1 MRKSLCLL
9 IAIAVMMSCT
19 LNAFAYAP
27 VGDGTVYTKPEKS
40 SPLKADSGVDDTHTS
55 WEFKSPTGFYYT
67 VIPDASADGVD
78 DDGNSEKQYFVVS
91 NTYYGKIPGYA
102 NLTERGNWIF
112 DPEIDGGYAYWLN
125 NEFLSG
131 VSAEKHDNCEGN
143 SLDEGI
149 VGYLRAH
156 DWYVEGY
163 GPSTSGKENVDAKY
177 HYDYYANAKV
187 ALLSTAEFMKYGKY
201 MKQSLKFANGKP
213 VPSSA
218 NYSCLLRSFA
228 TLGGSNTGAWVKR
241 YVQSSGNTGNCG
253 TFYCGVRPCF
263 YVSEKY
269 FKENRLTEYG
279 DYVASVIKE
288 NNTRDSLKELGYSDN
303 EISLICTDASLTL
316 DSVTVLGDGIVGS
329 ELSVSAVYSD
339 GVEEKCD
346 TSAAIIKWYASAA
359 KNGDYSK
366 IDGANG
372 SVYIIDAS
380 NGGKYIKASV
390 TPVSLDG
397 SYGIEKMSDN
407 AVKAKGSVN
416 AVIPSTLT
424 PTSDFSTNNGR
435 VSPQRS
441 ENEFVYNGDDG
452 EFVYSLL
459 DTATIGGDTA
469 FLVYSNDNYGDA
481 STVSG
486 IFHTNNTF
494 NPDDKT
500 NIAHWL
506 NNEFLNGEGN
516 AQNGN
521 KSVFDRKA
529 AEYALVNDW
538 YVEGNGKGDDVHYKT
553 TSVTQNDYTARC
565 KIALLSYSE
574 YVKYQGKIGYKS
586 TSTIAASGDRVLMRS
601 PNTNTFLSMKFYGSG
616 SGNVSHQN
624 VANELNSDGSVKAE
638 YSFIC
643 ITNPVVIRPVMYLSV
658 DYFKNAKLA
667 KAGENVKKTIRENI
681 PKNELLGLY
690 TEDELVSILGY
701 SSDSTDVS
709 DAVVY
714 GIAAAGETLGVYY
727 DESTLPE
734 NAKVTVRWYVSDSA
748 DDAGKQEFEGI
759 RCTIPSYYEGKH
771 ITAHFDVTDSAS
783 GEKLKSEEIYVGKVR
798 SAQSVSA
805 VYTVVDDRN
814 VSFTIKNTS
823 GDDTKTARTIV
834 AAFDENNVM
843 LGIESK
849 LYSLSAAVT
858 DKITI
863 NEVNNAAFYR
873 ILILNADDNSP
884 LCALTLR

>member
-346 TSAAIIKWYASAA
+346 TSAAIIKWYSASSE
-359 KNGDYSK
+359 NGTYTK
-366 IDGANG
+366 IDGADSETYTIG
-372 SVYIIDAS
+372 AS
-380 NGGKYIKASV
+380 DSGKYIKASV

-397 SYGIEKMSDN
+397 SHGIEKISDN
-407 AVKAKGSVN
+407 AVKAKGHIN
-416 AVIPSTLT
+416 AVVPSVLT
-424 PTSDFSTNNGR
+424 STTSFYTNDGR
-435 VSPQRS
+435 ISAQSP
-441 ENEFVYNGDDG
+441 ENEFVSKNDDG
-452 EFVYSLL
+452 EFTYSLL
-459 DTATIGGDTA
+459 NTDIKDGDVA
-469 FLVYSNDNYGDA
+469 FLVFSNDNYGDV
-481 STVSG
+481 STVSE

-506 NNEFLNGEGN
+506 NNEFLNGEGS

-521 KSVFDRKA
+521 KSVFDQTA
-529 AEYALVNDW
+529 AQYALVNDW
-538 YVEGNGKGDDVHYKT
+538 YVEGNGCGENANYKT
-553 TSVTQNDYTARC
+553 TSVTQNDYTATC

-574 YVKYQGKIGYKS
+574 YLKYHDKIGYKA
-586 TSTIAASGDRVLMRS
+586 TSTIASSGDRTLLRS
-601 PNTNTFLSMKFYGSG
+601 PHTGRAYTMKFFGSG
-616 SGNVSHQN
+616 TGSISNQN
-624 VANELNSDGSVKAE
+624 MANELNSDGSVKNE
-638 YSFIC
+638 YSFYFE
-643 ITNPVVIRPVMYLSV
+643 TNPVVIRPVMYLSV

-667 KAGENVKKTIRENI
+667 KAGENVKKAIRENI

-759 RCTIPSYYEGKH
+759 RCTIPSNYEGKH

-783 GEKLKSEEIYVGKVR
+783 GEKLKSEKIYVGKVR

>member
-19 LNAFAYAP
+19 LNAFAVTELTTSTGMETIRIDGRNGKYFYYDPLTGKVSADSSTTATGLGDLIMPTKENSAYAFTAETN
-27 VGDGTVYTKPEKS
+27 GTVYHYQVLDETV
-40 SPLKADSGVDDTHTS
+40 VD
-55 WEFKSPTGFYYT
+55 G
-67 VIPDASADGVD
+67 
-78 DDGNSEKQYFVVS
+78 EKQYFIYC
-91 NTYYGKIPGYA
+91 NDLYGTNPTAYPT
-102 NLTERGNWIF
+102 NVF
-112 DPEIDGGYAYWLN
+112 DPDVEGTIANWLN
-125 NEFLSG
+125 ISFLNGEQGDGMVALDENIKGHIVQHDWLVEANKNAPEGYPTTDYSVNCKISLLSITEYAKYAKKIGWGAYVNGTMTSG
-131 VSAEKHDNCEGN
+131 GIHIFFRSPVGNRTNLRTLYAQSGCTANVASSYATAQIRPAFYISENYFRENKLTGYGNFVSA
-143 SLDEGI
+143 I
-149 VGYLRAH
+149 
-156 DWYVEGY
+156 
-163 GPSTSGKENVDAKY
+163 
-177 HYDYYANAKV
+177 
-187 ALLSTAEFMKYGKY
+187 
-201 MKQSLKFANGKP
+201 
-213 VPSSA
+213 
-218 NYSCLLRSFA
+218 
-228 TLGGSNTGAWVKR
+228 
-241 YVQSSGNTGNCG
+241 
-253 TFYCGVRPCF
+253 
-263 YVSEKY
+263 
-269 FKENRLTEYG
+269 
-279 DYVASVIKE
+279 IKE
-288 NNTRDSLKELGYSDN
+288 NNTRDSLKELGYSDE
-303 EISLICTDASLTL
+303 EINGIFTDESLTF
-316 DSVTVLGDGIVGS
+316 DSVTVSGDGLIGS

-346 TSAAIIKWYASAA
+346 TSAAIIKWYESATENGEYAKIGGAEGDTYTIGAS
-359 KNGDYSK
+359 DS
-366 IDGANG
+366 
-372 SVYIIDAS
+372 
-380 NGGKYIKASV
+380 GKYIKASV

-397 SYGIEKMSDN
+397 SHGIEKISDN
-407 AVKAKGSVN
+407 AVKAKGHIN
-416 AVIPSTLT
+416 AVVPSVLT
-424 PTSDFSTNNGR
+424 STTSFYTDDGR
-435 VSPQRS
+435 ISAQSP
-441 ENEFVYNGDDG
+441 ENEFVSKNDDG
-452 EFVYSLL
+452 EFTYSLL
-459 DTATIGGDTA
+459 NTDIKDGDVA
-469 FLVYSNDNYGDA
+469 FLVFSNDNYGDV
-481 STVSG
+481 STVSE

-506 NNEFLNGEGN
+506 NNEFLNGEGS

-521 KSVFDRKA
+521 KSVFDQTA
-529 AEYALVNDW
+529 AQYALVNDW
-538 YVEGNGKGDDVHYKT
+538 YVEGNGCGENANYKT
-553 TSVTQNDYTARC
+553 TSVTQNDYTATC

-574 YVKYQGKIGYKS
+574 YLKYHDKIGYKA
-586 TSTIAASGDRVLMRS
+586 TSTIASSGDRTLLRS
-601 PNTNTFLSMKFYGSG
+601 PHTGRAYTMKFFGSG
-616 SGNVSHQN
+616 TGSISNQN
-624 VANELNSDGSVKAE
+624 MANELNSDGSVKNE
-638 YSFIC
+638 YSFYFE
-643 ITNPVVIRPVMYLSV
+643 TNPVVIRPVMYLSV

-681 PKNELLGLY
+681 PKSELLGLY

-714 GIAAAGETLGVYY
+714 GIAAVGETLGVYY

-759 RCTIPSYYEGKH
+759 RCTIPSNYEGKH

-783 GEKLKSEEIYVGKVR
+783 GEKLKSEKIYVGKVR

-843 LGIESK
+843 LGIEGK

-884 LCALTLR
+884 LCTLTLR